1 MNQASIFFRVFDLAF
16 FAPGLVVLLPVWW
29 ASRTLWQGD
38 KIDLVSG
45 IMAAGAWILLS
56 YAVGLLMHG
65 IGRLS
70 EDMGVFRL
78 ARTPGRRYGA
88 IAVGF
93 LVLLGCIAVLAIG
106 AGVWAPLAAWLAAAM
121 AVGFGRAY
129 GRAHY
134 RVLPDET
141 AAEKAHI
148 RRESMVGLFD
158 RDKQQELGLYFWY
171 LRATANNIAVAIPFA
186 LLVWTGLGLLM
197 PPEQSLT
204 RLDDLL
210 DGTRP
215 LVVAGMTAVGG
226 LAAFFLSVGGREY
239 HRAWKHA
246 RSILADSRAAGEARA
261 DATAFKPKQD
271 GQ

>member
-29 ASRTLWQGD
+29 TSRTLWQGD

-45 IMAAGAWILLS
+45 IMTAGAWILLS
-56 YAVGLLMHG
+56 YAVGLLIHG

-70 EDMGVFRL
+70 EDIGLFRFSPKPGTRRFAIGV
-78 ARTPGRRYGA
+78 G
-88 IAVGF
+88 V
-93 LVLLGCIAVLAIG
+93 LVLLGCVTVLALG
-106 AGVWAPLAAWLAAAM
+106 AGAWAPLAAWLAAAL

-134 RVLPDET
+134 QVIDGSSEEGRASIL
-141 AAEKAHI
+141 
-148 RRESMVGLFD
+148 RESMVGLFD

-186 LLVWTGLGLLM
+186 LLVWTGLALIM

-210 DGTRP
+210 SGTRP
-215 LVVAGMTAVGG
+215 VVVAGMTAAGG

-246 RSILADSRAAGEARA
+246 RTILADSRAAGEARA